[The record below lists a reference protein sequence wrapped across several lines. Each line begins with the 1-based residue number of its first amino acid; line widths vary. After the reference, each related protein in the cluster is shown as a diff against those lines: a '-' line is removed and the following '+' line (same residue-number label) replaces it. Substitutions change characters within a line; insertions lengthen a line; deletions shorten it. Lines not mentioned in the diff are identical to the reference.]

1 MFNRFI
7 EQPVLSG
14 VISILIVLLGIL
26 GLVNLPV
33 SQYPDIAPP
42 TIVVSSSY
50 QGASAEV
57 VLNSVIVPLEEQING
72 VENMAYIRSSAGN
85 DGSARITIVFKTGTD
100 PDMAAVNVQNRVAS
114 ATSRLPQEVTRAGI
128 STFKTQSSTLIIFA
142 LTSDNPDYDDIF
154 LQNYAEINIIPQ
166 IKRVTGVGEA
176 RAYGQKDY
184 AMRIWLKPDVMANYG
199 LIPSDIHAALA
210 EQNMEAAP
218 GQFGA
223 EGKQS
228 FQYVIKYKGRLADAQ
243 EFENIIV
250 RTTSDGQF
258 LRLKDIAE
266 IELGARGYGGSTT
279 TDGKISADYSISQT
293 AGSNAQEVIKECMA
307 ILDEAKKSFPP
318 GVDYVTTVNAN
329 DFLEASVQKVVT
341 TLIEAFVLVFLIVF
355 IFLQDFR
362 STLIPAIAVPVSI
375 IGTFFFLYLFGFTI
389 NLLTLFALL
398 LAIGI
403 VVDDAIVVVE
413 AVHTKLEEGY
423 TSSMK
428 ASKDAM
434 KEITG
439 AIISITLVM
448 AAVFLPVSFISGS
461 AGVFY
466 KQFGLTLA
474 VAILISAVNALTL
487 SPALCALFLKPHTAA
502 SKKNNLLQRFFTAF
516 NTGFTTTTQ
525 KYRDSVSF
533 LVKRKWIAV
542 GAVVVFTGIFCYFS
556 ITTPSSFVPN
566 EDTGSI
572 FADVALPI
580 SSSIERT
587 EEVIAEVERL
597 ALTIP
602 EVETILRTPGRGM
615 ISGSGT
621 NYGMVIVKLKPWAE
635 RTGKGQDIQSIIGQ
649 LFEKTSSI
657 REARIIFFAPPTI
670 RGFGSSDGFE
680 FQLQDRSGQEINTF
694 SQVGNDFLAELNKRP
709 EIRYASTS
717 FDPSFPQYEIEVN
730 LEKVKE
736 AGFSLNDILQTM
748 QGYYGGVYASNFN
761 QFGKEYRVMY
771 QSDAH
776 YRANPDGL
784 SHIYVRNVEGVMA
797 PITSFIEI
805 KRVYGPQSISRF
817 NLYTS
822 IGVNG
827 APNPGYSSG
836 DAIKAINEVAA
847 QNLPIG
853 YGIEY
858 SGLTKEEISAGSQT
872 LFIFILVIAFV
883 FLLLSAQYGSFIIPF
898 AVLLSLPVGLAGT
911 YIFAFAFGIENSIY
925 IQITLIMLVG
935 LLSKN
940 AILIVEFALERRR
953 QGMSLVQAALN
964 GAQVRLRPILMTSF
978 AFIFG
983 LIPLMLAT
991 GAGAVGNRA
1000 VGTGAIG
1007 GMLIGTVLG
1016 VFIIPIMFI
1025 IFQSMQEKLFPKTQD
1040 EGASSG
1046 GIKLNILV
1054 PLIGSVLLSACGVT
1068 NRSYVKP
1075 EVETDGLYRDVLPQ
1089 DTTHL
1094 AQMNWTE
1101 IYVDPLLQKLIQTG
1115 LDHNLNLEMAYLNI
1129 DKAQAYF
1136 AQSKAAFLPSAD
1148 VTAGLETSHVA
1159 RSQRE
1164 DRGSRSTQYRASLSV
1179 AWEADIWGKL
1189 KSSKQAELAQLL
1201 ATNEAARVVK
1211 TQLVAS
1217 IAHYYFQ
1224 LLALDAQLNI
1234 TERTVENWLATVETM
1249 RALKEATIVTEAAV
1263 VQSEAQLYAA
1273 EVTIPDLKQAIREAE
1288 NTLSILVGQKPGPIE
1303 RGRMEEQVL
1312 PKTMNTGVPAEILS
1326 RRPDVLMAELEF
1338 RKQYELSNVAR
1349 SYFYPSVSIT
1359 GTAGSSTRHFDDFF
1373 KASSFFANIGA
1384 GIFQPI
1390 LNKRM
1395 NKTRLE
1401 VALIEQETALLNF
1414 KSALLEAGKEVT
1426 DALSLYE
1433 TAGEKLNIRAK
1444 QKDALEKAVSY
1455 TQELLENGFANYTE
1469 VITARQS
1476 HLQAELG
1483 SVNDRMERLLAIVD
1497 LYRSLGGG

>member
-7 EQPVLSG
+7 EDPVLST
-14 VISILIVLLGIL
+14 VISIVIVMLGIL

-42 TIVVSSSY
+42 TVVVSTSY
-50 QGASAEV
+50 QGASADV
-57 VLNSVIVPLEEQING
+57 VLNSVIIPLEEQING
-72 VENMAYIRSSAGN
+72 VENMDYIRSSAGN
-85 DGSARITIVFKTGTD
+85 DGSARITVVFKTGTD
-100 PDMAAVNVQNRVAS
+100 PDMAAVNVQNRVAT

-128 STFKTQSSTLIIFA
+128 STFKTQSSNLIIFA

-176 RAYGQKDY
+176 RAFGQKDY
-184 AMRIWLKPDVMANYG
+184 AMRIWLKPDIMASYG
-199 LIPSDIHAALA
+199 LIPSDVHAALA
-210 EQNMEAAP
+210 EQNIEAAP

-228 FQYVIKYKGRLADAQ
+228 FQYVIKYKGRLADTK
-243 EFENIIV
+243 EFENIII
-250 RTTSDGQF
+250 RSTTDGQF
-258 LRLKDIAE
+258 LRLKDIAD

-293 AGSNAQEVIKECMA
+293 AGSNAQEVIDECMS
-307 ILDEAKKSFPP
+307 ILEEAKKSFPP

-329 DFLEASVQKVVT
+329 DFLDASIQKVVT
-341 TLIEAFVLVFLIVF
+341 TLLEAFLLVFLIVF

-362 STLIPAIAVPVSI
+362 STIVPAIAVPVSI

-413 AVHTKLEEGY
+413 AVHAKLEQGY
-423 TSSMK
+423 TSSLK
-428 ASKDAM
+428 AAKDAM

-448 AAVFLPVSFISGS
+448 AAVFIPVSFISGS

-474 VAILISAVNALTL
+474 VAIIISAVNALTL
-487 SPALCALFLKPHTAA
+487 SPALSALFLKPHTNQGG
-502 SKKNNLLQRFFTAF
+502 KKNVLQRFYKVF
-516 NTGFTTTTQ
+516 NTGFTVTTA
-525 KYRDSVSF
+525 KYKDAVAF
-533 LVKRKWIAV
+533 LIRRKWIAV
-542 GAVVVFTGIFCYFS
+542 AVVVIFSGLFAYLS
-556 ITTPSSFVPN
+556 ITIPRSFVPN

-580 SSSIERT
+580 SASIERT
-587 EEVIAEVERL
+587 EEVIAEVERQ

-649 LFEKTSSI
+649 LIEKTSSI

-694 SQVGNDFLAELNKRP
+694 AQVGNDFLEELNKRP

-730 LEKVKE
+730 LEKIKE
-736 AGFSLNDILQTM
+736 AGFTLNDILETM

-771 QSDAH
+771 QSEPH

-784 SHIYVRNVEGVMA
+784 SHVYVRNFEGVMA

-805 KRVYGPQSISRF
+805 NRVYGPQAISRF
-817 NLYTS
+817 NLYTAIS
-822 IGVNG
+822 ING
-827 APNPGYSSG
+827 AANPGYSSG
-836 DAIKAINEVAA
+836 DAINAINEVVAEK
-847 QNLPIG
+847 LPVG

-858 SGLTKEEISAGSQT
+858 SGLTKEEITASNQT

-883 FLLLSAQYGSFIIPF
+883 FLLLSAQYKSFIIPF
-898 AVLLSLPVGLAGT
+898 SVLLSLPVGLAGT
-911 YIFAFAFGIENSIY
+911 YIFAVAFGIENSIY

-953 QGMSLVQAALN
+953 QGMSLTQAALS
-964 GAQVRLRPILMTSF
+964 GAQARLRPILMTSF

-1025 IFQSMQEKLFPKTQD
+1025 IFQSIQERFSKRF
-1040 EGASSG
+1040 
-1046 GIKLNILV
+1046 
-1054 PLIGSVLLSACGVT
+1054 
-1068 NRSYVKP
+1068 
-1075 EVETDGLYRDVLPQ
+1075 
-1089 DTTHL
+1089 
-1094 AQMNWTE
+1094 
-1101 IYVDPLLQKLIQTG
+1101 
-1115 LDHNLNLEMAYLNI
+1115 
-1129 DKAQAYF
+1129 F
-1136 AQSKAAFLPSAD
+1136 A
-1148 VTAGLETSHVA
+1148 H
-1159 RSQRE
+1159 
-1164 DRGSRSTQYRASLSV
+1164 
-1179 AWEADIWGKL
+1179 
-1189 KSSKQAELAQLL
+1189 
-1201 ATNEAARVVK
+1201 
-1211 TQLVAS
+1211 
-1217 IAHYYFQ
+1217 
-1224 LLALDAQLNI
+1224 
-1234 TERTVENWLATVETM
+1234 TVEE
-1249 RALKEATIVTEAAV
+1249 
-1263 VQSEAQLYAA
+1263 
-1273 EVTIPDLKQAIREAE
+1273 
-1288 NTLSILVGQKPGPIE
+1288 
-1303 RGRMEEQVL
+1303 
-1312 PKTMNTGVPAEILS
+1312 
-1326 RRPDVLMAELEF
+1326 
-1338 RKQYELSNVAR
+1338 
-1349 SYFYPSVSIT
+1349 
-1359 GTAGSSTRHFDDFF
+1359 
-1373 KASSFFANIGA
+1373 
-1384 GIFQPI
+1384 
-1390 LNKRM
+1390 
-1395 NKTRLE
+1395 
-1401 VALIEQETALLNF
+1401 
-1414 KSALLEAGKEVT
+1414 
-1426 DALSLYE
+1426 
-1433 TAGEKLNIRAK
+1433 
-1444 QKDALEKAVSY
+1444 
-1455 TQELLENGFANYTE
+1455 
-1469 VITARQS
+1469 
-1476 HLQAELG
+1476 
-1483 SVNDRMERLLAIVD
+1483 
-1497 LYRSLGGG
+1497 